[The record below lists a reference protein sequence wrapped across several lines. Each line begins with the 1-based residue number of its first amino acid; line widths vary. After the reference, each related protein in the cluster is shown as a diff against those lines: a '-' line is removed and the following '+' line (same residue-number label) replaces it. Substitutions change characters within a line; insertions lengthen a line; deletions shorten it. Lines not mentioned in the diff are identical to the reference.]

1 MPAQLDFEEPLS
13 NKIEMI
19 DQDNS
24 KSFNA
29 NTALVLKTM
38 NKEDQ
43 YIHLIPLDEIMCH
56 FAPYCCHTTQTMVIK
71 AGRMTVYAGMDQSS
85 HPSYT

>member
-1 MPAQLDFEEPLS
+1 MKRILFDGCPAQSNIEEPLS

-19 DQDNS
+19 DQGNL

-43 YIHLIPLDEIMCH
+43 
-56 FAPYCCHTTQTMVIK
+56 
-71 AGRMTVYAGMDQSS
+71 
-85 HPSYT
+85 